1 MNVFKYILQ
10 GTAHEIVLIFDF
22 IDFSWL
28 SFTAISILLILFNI
42 KKLYKNLICFTS
54 DLLDIIKIPI
64 VFIGVLII
72 SGMYIF
78 TSTLF
83 KDSASLYFVLISLI
97 SLIRDI
103 CDFFQDTN
111 PIISLNDL
119 IKSSFSI
126 AKGTFILLIIRIIN
140 IIDVWDFENIRYCY
154 IYIIYLIILILLIL
168 LKKIYIIIEGQQR
181 KLKAYKKEQNL
192 ISLFLLYL
200 YTLKLIKNFE
210 ITNAFLFSFYK
221 FEQLDSLASNMHKIR
236 LQILQ
241 LNEIVA
247 FDQLD
252 INLLRRMG
260 VERYVNKIK
269 ENI

>member
-1 MNVFKYILQ
+1 MNIAKYILQ

-28 SFTAISILLILFNI
+28 SFTVIGILLILFNI
-42 KKLYKNLICFTS
+42 KKLYKNVVSIAS
-54 DLLDIIKIPI
+54 ALLGVIKIPI
-64 VFIGVLII
+64 VYIGILII
-72 SGMYIF
+72 SGMYIL
-78 TSTLF
+78 TSSLF
-83 KDSASLYFVLISLI
+83 KDSASLYFILITII

-103 CDFFQDTN
+103 CDFFQDIN
-111 PIISLNDL
+111 PIITINYL
-119 IKSSFSI
+119 IKSSLSI
-126 AKGTFILLIIRIIN
+126 AKGSFILLFIRIIN
-140 IIDVWDFENIRYCY
+140 IVDIWDFENIKYCY
-154 IYIIYLIILILLIL
+154 IYIVYLLILVLLTL
-168 LKKIYIIIEGQQR
+168 LKKIYIIIEGQQG

-210 ITNAFLFSFYK
+210 ISNAFLFSFYK
-221 FEQLDSLASNMHKIR
+221 FEQLGSLASNMHKIK